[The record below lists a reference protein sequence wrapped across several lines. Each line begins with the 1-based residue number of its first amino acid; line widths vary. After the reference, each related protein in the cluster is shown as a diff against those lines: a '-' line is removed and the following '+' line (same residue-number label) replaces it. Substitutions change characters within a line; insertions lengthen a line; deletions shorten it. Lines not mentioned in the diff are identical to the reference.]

1 MGPAEFITR
10 LRQGKLGPAYFLR
23 GPDQFLHEECRT
35 ALLASVP
42 AEAREWC
49 LAQIEF
55 QTGRLAPELEAADQ
69 MPMLGGHSLFLFSDP
84 EDFKSA
90 SDEDYEA
97 LRAYLER
104 PSPFAT
110 VVFAAVEPDRRRRF
124 IQLLEKQA
132 EVIEMLPLPRREAA
146 LWAQDYLR
154 RRAGVEIL
162 PRLAEELAARFEITP
177 AARGENARAGV
188 NLLWMRTELE
198 KLLTA
203 KPGAQRLEASDL
215 ELIVSFREE
224 HEIGRFLRAL
234 AERKCAEAIKQLRAL
249 LASRVAATLVLWCVG
264 DLVRH
269 ALRGTRPEPFARGRG
284 SSGPNPFS
292 TFAVAAE
299 AARSYTRAELLR
311 VLRLVRSTD
320 LGIKSSWKDSNILLE
335 LLTWQI
341 VVGKGAAGADISA
354 DEVKVD
360 SAGE

>member
-1 MGPAEFITR
+1 
-10 LRQGKLGPAYFLR
+10 
-23 GPDQFLHEECRT
+23 
-35 ALLASVP
+35 
-42 AEAREWC
+42 
-49 LAQIEF
+49 
-55 QTGRLAPELEAADQ
+55 
-69 MPMLGGHSLFLFSDP
+69 
-84 EDFKSA
+84 
-90 SDEDYEA
+90 
-97 LRAYLER
+97 
-104 PSPFAT
+104 
-110 VVFAAVEPDRRRRF
+110 VFAAVEPDRRRRF

-132 EVIEMLPLPRREAA
+132 EVVEMLPLPRREAA

-269 ALRGTRPEPFARGRG
+269 TLRGTRPEPFERGRG

-311 VLRLVRSTD
+311 ALRLVRSTD

-341 VVGKGAAGADISA
+341 VVGTGAAGADISA